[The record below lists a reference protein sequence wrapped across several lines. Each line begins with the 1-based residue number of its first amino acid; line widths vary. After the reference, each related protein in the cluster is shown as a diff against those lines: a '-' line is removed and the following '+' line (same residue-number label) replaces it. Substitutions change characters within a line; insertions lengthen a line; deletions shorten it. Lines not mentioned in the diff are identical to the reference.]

1 MSTVNFIIWQTFYI
15 FTLSSTKSPTAI
27 QSIWHR
33 NSNHPPHLSFLYY
46 EASTYHIYTTPQLFR
61 PFHTIY
67 RKLFYSAK
75 LTNHI
80 PLLFQPSLSQPT
92 ASKLKSFSSATF
104 AGPLEK
110 LSPGKSALFADHS
123 LSEPLR
129 GEFELSANAFSR
141 FSGA

>member
-15 FTLSSTKSPTAI
+15 FTLISTKSPAAV
-27 QSIWHR
+27 QSILHL
-33 NSNHPPHLSFLYY
+33 NSNHPPYLSFLYH
-46 EASTYHIYTTPQLFR
+46 EASTYHIYTTPQFFR
-61 PFHTIY
+61 PIHTIY
-67 RKLFYSAK
+67 RKLFYSTK

-104 AGPLEK
+104 AGSLEN
-110 LSPGKSALFADHS
+110 LSPGRSALFADHS

-129 GEFELSANAFSR
+129 GEFELSANAFSWSSR
-141 FSGA
+141 A